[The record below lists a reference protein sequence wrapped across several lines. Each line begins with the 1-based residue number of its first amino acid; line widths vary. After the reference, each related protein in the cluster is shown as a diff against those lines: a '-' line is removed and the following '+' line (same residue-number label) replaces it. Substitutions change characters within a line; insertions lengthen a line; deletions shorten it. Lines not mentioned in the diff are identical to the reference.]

1 MIIYTKIIS
10 KSRTI
15 KKKNKIKF
23 LLTVKIK
30 YTYMYVHTYNIG
42 QNISTPSVHFISMI
56 IFISENK
63 VIKFYFLIF

>member
-10 KSRTI
+10 KSRTT
-15 KKKNKIKF
+15 KSNKIKF

-42 QNISTPSVHFISMI
+42 QNVSTPLSTFYL
-56 IFISENK
+56 NDN
-63 VIKFYFLIF
+63 FYFRKQSY